1 MKIKTD
7 TKLLTLKNE
16 EIKDE
21 NKEAITVGNIVA
33 NTLSLSQK
41 NPARCY
47 VLAKKF
53 ATEKEV
59 DLKAEDVVFVKDILE
74 ESKMSALIAGQIIE
88 ILEK

>member
-1 MKIKTD
+1 MKINTQ
-7 TKLLTLKNE
+7 TKLLDLKGK
-16 EIKDE
+16 EIKDQQE
-21 NKEAITVGNIVA
+21 VLTVGIILS

-47 VLAKKF
+47 LLAKKF
-53 ATEKEV
+53 ATENEV
-59 DLKAEDVVFVKDILE
+59 DLKAEDVVFVKEILE